1 MTLGERIKTAREAMD
16 MTQEELGKICGVKK
30 QTIFKYENNIITN
43 IPFNKLKLI
52 SRGLKVSV
60 PKLMDWETE
69 DGGIDLGIAQYET
82 GLSEDEV
89 ENLISTP
96 ASQDALKKDLSEK
109 EKDHIKKF
117 RSLDPYGKEAVD
129 GVLDVEFRRCE
140 AARKEQLEQATD
152 LREQRG
158 KMEAGELLEVETLCF
173 MVPWFF
179 QPMGAGPG
187 ETAGSE
193 APEDLR
199 LTKAPPRGTSFVARV
214 HGVSMEPTYHDGD
227 LVFVHSAE
235 EIQVGRIGAFFMD
248 GQQWI
253 KELGDEELISHNP
266 GYNPIPMREDIRCQ
280 GLVLGVCDES
290 YFE

>member
-1 MTLGERIKTAREAMD
+1 MGRQGEIRERIRASLEKYISASGYTQKEIAEKLGVSKSSITNWLKGKNSPDANLVMPICKLLNITVGQFYGEDEPFEEKNDAVGERKAPSLSDEAMKLAED
-16 MTQEELGKICGVKK
+16 YDGRMDDRGRETVRGVADLEVAR
-30 QTIFKYENNIITN
+30 FKART
-43 IPFNKLKLI
+43 
-52 SRGLKVSV
+52 
-60 PKLMDWETE
+60 
-69 DGGIDLGIAQYET
+69 
-82 GLSEDEV
+82 
-89 ENLISTP
+89 
-96 ASQDALKKDLSEK
+96 
-109 EKDHIKKF
+109 
-117 RSLDPYGKEAVD
+117 
-129 GVLDVEFRRCE
+129 
-140 AARKEQLEQATD
+140 AAA
-152 LREQRG
+152 LRESREQ
-158 KMEAGELLEVETLCF
+158 MEAGEMLEVETLCF

-187 ETAGSE
+187 EMAGSE
-193 APEDLR
+193 PPEDLR

-214 HGVSMEPTYHDGD
+214 HGDSMKPTYHDGD

-266 GYNPIPMREDIRCQ
+266 DYDPIPMREDIRCQ

>member
-1 MTLGERIKTAREAMD
+1 MSTIGTRLKESREKKGLLQAELAKMIGVKSAGVISNWEQDVSKPKADKMIEICQVLGISLSYLLDYYGEEKAPPYSEEALKLAGDYDKQMDDRGRETVRGVADLEVARFKTKTAA
-16 MTQEELGKICGVKK
+16 
-30 QTIFKYENNIITN
+30 
-43 IPFNKLKLI
+43 
-52 SRGLKVSV
+52 
-60 PKLMDWETE
+60 
-69 DGGIDLGIAQYET
+69 
-82 GLSEDEV
+82 
-89 ENLISTP
+89 
-96 ASQDALKKDLSEK
+96 
-109 EKDHIKKF
+109 
-117 RSLDPYGKEAVD
+117 
-129 GVLDVEFRRCE
+129 
-140 AARKEQLEQATD
+140 
-152 LREQRG
+152 LRESREQ
-158 KMEAGELLEVETLCF
+158 MEAGEMLEVETLCF

-187 ETAGSE
+187 EMAGSE
-193 APEDLR
+193 PPEDLR
-199 LTKAPPRGTSFVARV
+199 LTKAPPRGTSFVTRV

>member
-1 MTLGERIKTAREAMD
+1 MEFRIKEAREKAGYSQKELAEIIGVAPNTFHGYESGKHDPKSDLLIKIANTCHVTTDFLLGTSDSMSPAIKIEKAPSLSDEAMKLAED
-16 MTQEELGKICGVKK
+16 YDGRMDDRGRETVRGVADLEVAR
-30 QTIFKYENNIITN
+30 FKART
-43 IPFNKLKLI
+43 
-52 SRGLKVSV
+52 
-60 PKLMDWETE
+60 
-69 DGGIDLGIAQYET
+69 
-82 GLSEDEV
+82 
-89 ENLISTP
+89 
-96 ASQDALKKDLSEK
+96 
-109 EKDHIKKF
+109 
-117 RSLDPYGKEAVD
+117 
-129 GVLDVEFRRCE
+129 
-140 AARKEQLEQATD
+140 AAA
-152 LREQRG
+152 LRESREQ
-158 KMEAGELLEVETLCF
+158 MEAGEMLEVETLCF

-187 ETAGSE
+187 EMAGSE
-193 APEDLR
+193 PPEDLR

-214 HGVSMEPTYHDGD
+214 HGDSMKPTYHDGD

-266 GYNPIPMREDIRCQ
+266 DYDPIPMREDIRCQ